1 MTSAPS
7 LMFMRV
13 ALRTSS
19 TPSAKIESPS
29 MPSFQ
34 NDGFQS
40 SMPDVAQMSRPEAAM
55 RGPAMTPSLTM
66 SRIVT
71 SMRCSAPA
79 LATPV

>member
-1 MTSAPS
+1 
-7 LMFMRV
+7 
-13 ALRTSS
+13 
-19 TPSAKIESPS
+19 

-55 RGPAMTPSLTM
+55 RGPAITPSLTM

>member
-1 MTSAPS
+1 
-7 LMFMRV
+7 MRT

-19 TPSAKIESPS
+19 TPSAKIASPS

-40 SMPDVAQMSRPEAAM
+40 SMPDVAQMSRPDAAM